1 MPFKHP
7 SIAPQTFYPR
17 KRQTF
22 SQPPLQSIPN
32 TFTEKSILFQNFF
45 FFQKDFSTQTIF
57 LHLIS
62 GLFFHLSILALN
74 WISNSKKNCEKEKS
88 FLWNKFLPSS
98 LFLYCGFIFKKVL
111 FWSTRNTWIV
121 YETWV
126 ERAWIIVVRYNNI
139 KFVEV
144 PGFAHWKF
152 LFEEKNM
159 FK

>member
-74 WISNSKKNCEKEKS
+74 WISNSKKNCEKKKV
-88 FLWNKFLPSS
+88 FYGINFFLPHFFFIVV
-98 LFLYCGFIFKKVL
+98 LFLRKFYFEALETLEL
-111 FWSTRNTWIV
+111 FMKHGSREHGLLW
-121 YETWV
+121 
-126 ERAWIIVVRYNNI
+126 
-139 KFVEV
+139 
-144 PGFAHWKF
+144 
-152 LFEEKNM
+152 
-159 FK
+159 